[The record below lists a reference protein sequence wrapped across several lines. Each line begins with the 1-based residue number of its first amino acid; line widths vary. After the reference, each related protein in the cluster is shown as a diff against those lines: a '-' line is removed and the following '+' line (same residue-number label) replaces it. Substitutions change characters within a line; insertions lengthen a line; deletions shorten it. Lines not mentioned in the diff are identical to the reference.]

1 MRQEPKPKQETQMT
15 KRTYPIGHCRMTQ
28 NGWVTVED
36 EQEPKQDNGMLVYL
50 AAIIVLAAI
59 GAYALLVY

>member
-1 MRQEPKPKQETQMT
+1 MNLKK
-15 KRTYPIGHCRMTQ
+15 TYHTDKHCKMTQ

-50 AAIIVLAAI
+50 AAIIVLAII

>member
-1 MRQEPKPKQETQMT
+1 MNLKK
-15 KRTYPIGHCRMTQ
+15 TYPTDRHCRMTQ

-36 EQEPKQDNGMLVYL
+36 KVQEPKQDNGMLVYL
-50 AAIIVLAAI
+50 AAIIVLAII

>member
-1 MRQEPKPKQETQMT
+1 MT

-36 EQEPKQDNGMLVYL
+36 KVQEKQDNGMLVYL
-50 AAIIVLAAI
+50 AVVVVLAIIGVVALATF
-59 GAYALLVY
+59 

>member
-1 MRQEPKPKQETQMT
+1 MNLKK
-15 KRTYPIGHCRMTQ
+15 TYHTDKHCKMTQ

-50 AAIIVLAAI
+50 AAIIVLAII
-59 GAYALLVY
+59 GVVALATF